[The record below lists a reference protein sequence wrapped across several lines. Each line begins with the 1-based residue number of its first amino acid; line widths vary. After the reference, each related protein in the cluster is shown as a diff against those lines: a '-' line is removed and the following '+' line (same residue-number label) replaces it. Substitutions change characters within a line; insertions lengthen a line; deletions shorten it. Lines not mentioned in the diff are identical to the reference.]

1 MIGSSILVV
10 DDDERLRLTLSL
22 LLRTA
27 GYEVVT
33 AANLEGAEAV
43 LRERDVDLVISDLR
57 MPGGSGLDLLQMAKR
72 LEVDAPIILLTAYGT
87 VESAVLA
94 MREGAF
100 DYLLKPFD
108 ADEMTMRVARA
119 LALRRCRVE
128 NEFLRTTHD
137 RDIGLDDLIG
147 VSAKLRRV
155 SDLIRQVAPSDASV
169 LITGETG
176 TGKEMVARAI
186 HRRSARHERLLV
198 PINLAAV
205 PLELLESEL
214 FGHARGAFT
223 GAVSDRAGK
232 LELADGGTLFLDEIA
247 DAPLALQPKLLR
259 VLQDG
264 EVERVG
270 SNHRRRID
278 VRVVSATNRSLERA
292 IAAGEFRNDLYYRLR
307 VIQIEV
313 PPLRERREDI
323 PYLAAHFLRRF
334 GQRRP
339 GGVPGITHEALRLLE
354 DYAWPGNVRELENVI
369 ERAVVLCR
377 GETINT
383 GLLDLRQ
390 PASDVPERGA
400 LRLDEALDRL
410 EREIL
415 LRALDDTRQVKA
427 RAARLLGVSERSLW
441 YKLKKHGLS

>member
-1 MIGSSILVV
+1 MTGASILVV

-33 AANLEGAEAV
+33 AANLEAAEAV

-57 MPGGSGLDLLQMAKR
+57 MPGGSGLDLLEVAKR
-72 LEVDAPIILLTAYGT
+72 LEIDAPIILLTAYGT
-87 VESAVLA
+87 VENAVLA

-119 LALRRCRVE
+119 LELRRCRVE
-128 NEFLRTTHD
+128 NEFLRGAHD
-137 RDIGLDDLIG
+137 REIGLDDLIG
-147 VSAKLRRV
+147 VSSKLRRV
-155 SDLIRQVAPSDASV
+155 CDLVRQVAPSDASV

-247 DAPLALQPKLLR
+247 DAPLALQAKLLR

-354 DYAWPGNVRELENVI
+354 DYPWPGNVRELENVI

-390 PASDVPERGA
+390 PTSEVPERGA

-410 EREIL
+410 EREML

>member
-1 MIGSSILVV
+1 
-10 DDDERLRLTLSL
+10 
-22 LLRTA
+22 
-27 GYEVVT
+27 
-33 AANLEGAEAV
+33 
-43 LRERDVDLVISDLR
+43 
-57 MPGGSGLDLLQMAKR
+57 
-72 LEVDAPIILLTAYGT
+72 
-87 VESAVLA
+87 
-94 MREGAF
+94 
-100 DYLLKPFD
+100 
-108 ADEMTMRVARA
+108 
-119 LALRRCRVE
+119 
-128 NEFLRTTHD
+128 
-137 RDIGLDDLIG
+137 
-147 VSAKLRRV
+147 
-155 SDLIRQVAPSDASV
+155 
-169 LITGETG
+169 
-176 TGKEMVARAI
+176 
-186 HRRSARHERLLV
+186 V

-292 IAAGEFRNDLYYRLR
+292 IATGEFRNDLYYRLR

-323 PYLAAHFLRRF
+323 PYLVAHFLRRF

-354 DYAWPGNVRELENVI
+354 DYPWPGNVRELENVI

-410 EREIL
+410 EREML